1 MKAAGIL
8 AQHRDCGCT
17 GAMGGPPA
25 CGFRGKP
32 AVRIPQGASGPRET
46 ATCRTRDDY
55 VAQRRRAI
63 RKQY

>member
-25 CGFRGKP
+25 CGFRGEAGGPYP
-32 AVRIPQGASGPRET
+32 AGGERSVSNRNLQDPR
-46 ATCRTRDDY
+46 
-55 VAQRRRAI
+55 
-63 RKQY
+63 